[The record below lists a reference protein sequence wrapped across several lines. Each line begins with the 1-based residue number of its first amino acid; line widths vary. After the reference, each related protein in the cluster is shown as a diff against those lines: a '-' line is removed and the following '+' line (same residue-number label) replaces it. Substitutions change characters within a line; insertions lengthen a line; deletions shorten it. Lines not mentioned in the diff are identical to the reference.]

1 MEEPKGTNLFGSILK
16 EKQVMLVKNPKF
28 EISAVRPNQ
37 YPSNGLPEI
46 VLVGKSNVGKS
57 SFVNTMINRKKLA
70 RTSSEPGKTRQINF
84 YNIDDNFY
92 FVDLPGYGYSK
103 MSKKEQEQVGK
114 FIEQYLFHRKEIA
127 LIIFLVDIRHTP
139 TENDRL
145 MYNYMISS
153 KLPCLILANKA
164 DKIAKTK
171 VDDSVKAIQKSL
183 NPLGDIPTLPFS
195 SERKIY
201 QDEVWNFIDPLL
213 FHKNHL

>member
-1 MEEPKGTNLFGSILK
+1 MII
-16 EKQVMLVKNPKF
+16 KNPKF
-28 EISAVRPNQ
+28 EVSAVSPKQ

-84 YNIDDNFY
+84 YNMDDSFY

-114 FIEQYLFHRKEIA
+114 FIEDYLFHRKEIS
-127 LIIFLVDIRHTP
+127 LIIFLVDIRHSP
-139 TENDRL
+139 TENDKL
-145 MYNYMISS
+145 MYNYVISAG
-153 KLPCLILANKA
+153 LPFIILTNKA
-164 DKIAKTK
+164 DKIAVTK
-171 VDDSVKAIQKSL
+171 VDAAAKSVQKEL
-183 NPLGDIPTLPFS
+183 NPIGDIPTLPFS

-201 QDEVWNFIDPLL
+201 KDEVWKIIEQYI
-213 FHKNHL
+213 

>member
-1 MEEPKGTNLFGSILK
+1 MAKGEFI
-16 EKQVMLVKNPKF
+16 MLVKNPKF

-70 RTSSEPGKTRQINF
+70 RTSSEPGKTSQINF

-139 TENDRL
+139 TENDKL
-145 MYNYMISS
+145 MYQYMISS

-171 VDDSVKAIQKSL
+171 VDDAVKVIQKHL
-183 NPLGDIPTLPFS
+183 NPLGDIATLPFS
-195 SERKIY
+195 SERKVY
-201 QDEVWNFIDPLL
+201 QDDVWNFIVN
-213 FHKNHL
+213 FIS